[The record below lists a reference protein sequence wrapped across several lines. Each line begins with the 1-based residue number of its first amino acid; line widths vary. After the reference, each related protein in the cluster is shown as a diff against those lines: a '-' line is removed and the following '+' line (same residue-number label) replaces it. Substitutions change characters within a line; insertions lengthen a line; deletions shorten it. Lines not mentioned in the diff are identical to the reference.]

1 MLYVVLLAVMLVALT
16 VPTLG
21 ASLQVPPEAP
31 GAADL
36 FQQINALSDKDVVL
50 VGYEWDARRISELKP
65 LEQAVIGQLI
75 QKHVKFVLVSTD
87 AQGSLLLFDLRDALK
102 AASYK
107 EGGEDYI
114 LLGYNHGGD
123 LSMRSLANDFH
134 AALRSDFQG
143 SDATI
148 SALAGGVQTSRP
160 LTTLNDFSMLLVL
173 ADDPGDVQAW
183 VEQIY
188 RVVPQKPLAFLLPA
202 EAEPIVEPY
211 LQAPRNSQYSPIYHL
226 AGKQGALAYEQLRG
240 DQHTAGVQIEREIG
254 QQRLGVLIF
263 VALLLIG
270 AVAVGMSGAIR
281 RGGV

>member
-1 MLYVVLLAVMLVALT
+1 MPDLAA
-16 VPTLG
+16 G
-21 ASLQVPPEAP
+21 LQSPPEAP
-31 GAADL
+31 GAAEL
-36 FQQINALSDKDVVL
+36 FGQINSLTERDVVL
-50 VGYEWDARRISELKP
+50 IGYEWDARRISELKP

-87 AQGSLLLFDLRDALK
+87 AQGSLLLFDLRDDLK

-114 LLGYNHGGD
+114 LLGYKPGGE
-123 LSMRSLANDFH
+123 LALRSMANDFQ

-148 SALAGGVQTSRP
+148 SALAGGVQTGRP

-173 ADDPGDVQAW
+173 ADDPGDVQSW

-188 RVVPQKPLAFLLPA
+188 RMVPQKPLAFLLPA

-211 LQAPRNSQYSPIYHL
+211 LQPPRDPQYAPIYHL
-226 AGKQGALAYEQLRG
+226 AGKQGALSYEQLRG

-263 VALLLIG
+263 VALL
-270 AVAVGMSGAIR
+270 VVGGVIVGVSGAMR
-281 RGGV
+281 RGGA